1 MSKALD
7 MFGNARSDAS
17 CYQLHFHPVAKDM
30 IKEYVLSE
38 LPINLLRLP
47 RMEICTR
54 WVVWSHVQSIM
65 DNLESLHDV
74 PPRLRHSE
82 KDPDTSDIVAF
93 VNDKVRWAIFSHR
106 WGEAEPAYE
115 EVTGNKL
122 SDKPGHKKLRNFC
135 KTAHA
140 KHHTEFAWSD
150 TCCINKKDN
159 GEYATSIRSM
169 YRWYANAPICVVHLA
184 EAMDVSDLAR
194 DVWFTR
200 GWTLQ
205 ELLAPKKLKFYNKDW
220 RPLTNLDND
229 KESPEIAAQI
239 ERATTI
245 TPDDLRHFSP
255 ADRLTQEYEIS
266 KRMRWAALRETTVG
280 EDRAYSLMGIFS
292 VSLYIDPGEGQ
303 ERAVCRLMEQILQFS
318 NSPEVLNWAG
328 IPARETSLSSSAFPS
343 RIACFTGSNDTG
355 TIHRYDEELGLTPRG
370 LRVDLLVLNANLVA
384 QDNGAPTF
392 QALGCN
398 VVSPVVLDNHD
409 GGHLQSDGFQYAFG
423 VWNFHSFQGRC
434 DPAPGD
440 PLEALLLAR
449 QIDPRSKLPK
459 TEWAKVC
466 TKRFVR
472 LEGVGAQKWV
482 GFREKVWV

>member
-1 MSKALD
+1 
-7 MFGNARSDAS
+7 
-17 CYQLHFHPVAKDM
+17 M

-184 EAMDVSDLAR
+184 DAMDVSDLAR

-220 RPLTNLDND
+220 RPLTSLDND

-255 ADRLTQEYEIS
+255 ADRLTKEYEIS

-292 VSLYIDPGEGQ
+292 ISLYIDYGEGQ
-303 ERAVCRLMEQILQFS
+303 ERAVWRLMEQILQFS

-328 IPARETSLSSSAFPS
+328 FPAREMSLSSSAFPS

-355 TIHRYDEELGLTPRG
+355 TIHRYDEELGFTPRG
-370 LRVDLLVLNANLVA
+370 LKVDFLLLNANLVT
-384 QDNGAPTF
+384 QVNGALAL
-392 QALGCN
+392 QALGCK
-398 VVSPVVLDNHD
+398 PVFPEVMGSLY
-409 GGHLQSDGFQYAFG
+409 GSQLQTNGFQYAFG
-423 VWNFHSFQGRC
+423 IWNFHSFQGKC
-434 DPAPGD
+434 DLTSSG
-440 PLEALLLAR
+440 PLEALLFVR
-449 QIDPRSKLPK
+449 QIDPRSKLPR
-459 TEWAKVC
+459 TNWAKVC
-466 TKRFVR
+466 TRHFVR
-472 LEGVGAQKWV
+472 LEGVKKQKWES
-482 GFREKVWV
+482 FRKTLWV